1 MAYGPAEVSEQ
12 EKSAAARN
20 LSVAGA
26 AQMSMAEAINAAI
39 RSEMRRNP
47 DIVLL
52 GQDIG
57 AYGGTFGVYKGLFDE
72 FGGERVRDGPLCE
85 AATTGFGIGLAL
97 AGHPTVVEIEFIDF
111 ITLASD
117 AIVNQA
123 AKMRYFFGGQV
134 RVPLIVRT
142 PIVNRLGL
150 GAQHSQ
156 SLEAWLM
163 HVPGLRVIIPSNG
176 ADAKGLM
183 LTALRDGNPTVFIEN
198 VRLYATR
205 GPVPE
210 GDEAIPLGKLRTA
223 RAGSDVTVITYSGM
237 VKPCLDAAE
246 KLSGDGIECEVLDL
260 RTLSPLD
267 REGIL
272 ESARRTGRVVVA
284 HEAVKTA
291 GVGAEIAQTVVEGAF
306 DYLQAPIIRVAARDL
321 PIPTGALQDAVF
333 PSSADVEAAVREV
346 MR

>member
-1 MAYGPAEVSEQ
+1 MSERQ
-12 EKSAAARN
+12 
-20 LSVAGA
+20 L
-26 AQMSMAEAINAAI
+26 SMAEAINEAI
-39 RSEMRRNP
+39 RHEMRRN
-47 DIVLL
+47 DQIVLL

-72 FGGERVRDGPLCE
+72 FGAERVRDGPLCE

-111 ITLASD
+111 MTLASD
-117 AIVNQA
+117 AVVNQA

-134 RVPLIVRT
+134 KVPLVVRT

-163 HVPGLRVIIPSNG
+163 HVPGLRVLIPSNG

-210 GDEAIPLGKLRTA
+210 SDEPIPLGKLRVA
-223 RAGSDVTVITYSGM
+223 RQGKDATIVTYSGM
-237 VKPCLDAAE
+237 VKPCLDAATNLAKE
-246 KLSGDGIECEVLDL
+246 GIECEVLDV
-260 RTLSPLD
+260 RTLAPLD
-267 REGIL
+267 REGIC
-272 ESARRTGRVVVA
+272 ESVRRTGRMIVA

-291 GVGAEIAQTVVEGAF
+291 GAGAEIAQTAMEGAF
-306 DYLQAPIIRVAARDL
+306 DYLQAPIVRVASKDL
-321 PIPTGALQDAVF
+321 PIPTGTLQDVVY
-333 PSSADVEAAVREV
+333 PSAADVERAVREV
-346 MR
+346 MA

>member
-1 MAYGPAEVSEQ
+1 M
-12 EKSAAARN
+12 SARQ
-20 LSVAGA
+20 LT
-26 AQMSMAEAINAAI
+26 MAEAINEAI
-39 RSEMRRNP
+39 RHEMRRDPN
-47 DIVLL
+47 IILL

-57 AYGGTFGVYKGLFDE
+57 AYGGTFGVYKGLFEE
-72 FGGERVRDGPLCE
+72 FGPDRVRDGPLCE

-97 AGHPTVVEIEFIDF
+97 AGMPAIVEIEFIDF

-117 AIVNQA
+117 ALVNQA

-134 RVPLIVRT
+134 NVPLVVRT

-183 LTALRDGNPTVFIEN
+183 LSALRDGNPTVFIEN

-205 GPVPE
+205 GAVPA
-210 GDEAIPLGKLRTA
+210 GDEPVSLGKLRVA
-223 RAGSDVTVITYSGM
+223 RQGSDVTIVTYSGM
-237 VKPCLDAAE
+237 VKPSLDAAE
-246 KLSGDGIECEVLDL
+246 KLAADGIECEVLDL

-267 REGIL
+267 REGIC
-272 ESARRTGRVVVA
+272 ESAQRTGRVVVA
-284 HEAVKTA
+284 HEAVKTS
-291 GVGAEIAQTVVEGAF
+291 GVGAEIAQTVIEGAF
-306 DYLQAPIIRVAARDL
+306 DYLQAPIVRVAAKDL
-321 PIPTGALQDAVF
+321 PIPTGALQDVVF
-333 PSSADVEAAVREV
+333 PNAADVEAAVRQV
-346 MR
+346 MQ